1 MKTQSL
7 LHRHYLSPAEE
18 ITMANRTK
26 ATTLQR
32 KTIITIT
39 KTRRAVTIEIARI
52 MDLTQRRTM

>member
-1 MKTQSL
+1 
-7 LHRHYLSPAEE
+7 
-18 ITMANRTK
+18 MANRTK

-52 MDLTQRRTM
+52 MDLTQIRTM